1 MTTQLF
7 LSDLGFI
14 VMSLLAII
22 GALIAVSQQNLLRAA
37 LGLVL
42 AFLGVAGIYFMLEA
56 EFVGVVQILIY
67 VGAISVL
74 ILFAVMLT
82 RGLMQGRGGAQNSQ
96 WMLAAFIALI
106 LFTILA
112 AVALGA
118 NWPIAAPHA
127 MGDLIPTLGVQLLTT
142 YLLPFEAISLL
153 LLAALVGAIV
163 IAREENPVGNEK

>member
-7 LSDLGFI
+7 LSNLGFF
-14 VMSLLAII
+14 VMGVLAVA

-37 LGLVL
+37 LGLIL

-82 RGLMQGRGGAQNSQ
+82 RGLMQGRNSAHNTQ
-96 WMLAAFIALI
+96 WMAAAGIALL

-112 AVALGA
+112 AVSLGA
-118 NWPIAAPHA
+118 NWHIDASRTTV
-127 MGDLIPTLGVQLLTT
+127 GDMIPKLGTELLTT

-163 IAREENPVGNEK
+163 IAREENQ

>member
-7 LSDLGFI
+7 LSNVGFFA
-14 VMSLLAII
+14 MGALALI
-22 GALIAVSQQNLLRAA
+22 GALIAVSQSNLLRAA
-37 LGLVL
+37 LGLIL

-82 RGLMQGRGGAQNSQ
+82 RGLMRGGDSAHNTQ
-96 WMLAAFIALI
+96 WIGAAGITLL
-106 LFTILA
+106 LFVILA
-112 AVALGA
+112 AVSIGA
-118 NWPIAAPHA
+118 NWHIVATKVTS
-127 MGDLIPTLGVQLLTT
+127 DLIPQIGVAFMTT

-163 IAREENPVGNEK
+163 IAREQ

>member
-1 MTTQLF
+1 MTTYLL
-7 LSDLGFI
+7 LSNVGFF
-14 VMSLLAII
+14 VMGLIALL

-37 LGLVL
+37 LGLIL
-42 AFLGVAGIYFMLEA
+42 AFIGVAGIYFMLEA

-82 RGLMQGRGGAQNSQ
+82 RGLMRGTGSGQNSQ
-96 WMLAAFIALI
+96 WIGAAFVALL
-106 LFTILA
+106 LFVILA
-112 AVALGA
+112 MVAIGA
-118 NWPIAAPHA
+118 HWNVAATKVTS
-127 MGDLIPTLGVQLLTT
+127 DLIPKIGTELLTT

-163 IAREENPVGNEK
+163 IARE

>member
-7 LSDLGFI
+7 LSNVGFFA
-14 VMSLLAII
+14 MGALALI
-22 GALIAVSQQNLLRAA
+22 GALIAVSQPNLLRAA
-37 LGLVL
+37 LGLIL

-82 RGLMQGRGGAQNSQ
+82 RGLMRGAGSSHNTQ
-96 WMLAAFIALI
+96 WIGAAFVSLM
-106 LFTILA
+106 LFAILA
-112 AVALGA
+112 VVAIGA
-118 NWPIAAPHA
+118 NWHVVATKIS
-127 MGDLIPTLGVQLLTT
+127 GDLIPQIGTQFMTT

-163 IAREENPVGNEK
+163 IARE